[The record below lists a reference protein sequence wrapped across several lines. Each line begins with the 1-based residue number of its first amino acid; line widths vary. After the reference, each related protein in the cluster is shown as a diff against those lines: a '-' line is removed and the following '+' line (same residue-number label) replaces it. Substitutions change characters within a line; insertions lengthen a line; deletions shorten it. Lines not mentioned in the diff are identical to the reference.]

1 MTAVNAEYLAFC
13 VGAEEYGINILD
25 VQEIRQYEAPTRIAN
40 APAHTLGVVNLR
52 GVIVPITDLG
62 QVLLQRPPPI
72 TDQTVTVFCTKGQ
85 SLQGLVVDSVNDV
98 IAPTEEDRKGA
109 PAFTAAEL
117 ASRPVVEEIACM
129 EGKRNVM
136 LTSVS
141 ALLHSH
147 QADR

>member
-1 MTAVNAEYLAFC
+1 MQIVIEHFVVQSQIRN
-13 VGAEEYGINILD
+13 GAES
-25 VQEIRQYEAPTRIAN
+25 VQDR
-40 APAHTLGVVNLR
+40 
-52 GVIVPITDLG
+52 
-62 QVLLQRPPPI
+62 
-72 TDQTVTVFCTKGQ
+72 
-85 SLQGLVVDSVNDV
+85 SV

>member
-1 MTAVNAEYLAFC
+1 MN
-13 VGAEEYGINILD
+13 
-25 VQEIRQYEAPTRIAN
+25 QQ
-40 APAHTLGVVNLR
+40 
-52 GVIVPITDLG
+52 
-62 QVLLQRPPPI
+62 
-72 TDQTVTVFCTKGQ
+72 VTVFCTKGQ

>member
-62 QVLLQRPPPI
+62 QVLLQRPTPI

-117 ASRPVVEEIACM
+117 AWS
-129 EGKRNVM
+129 
-136 LTSVS
+136 
-141 ALLHSH
+141 
-147 QADR
+147 